1 MPTLLKTTSPDDLKT
16 NNHVEEITLTLILVT
31 TLPACATFAQRKMDA
46 VKSSSLPSRWWISGM
61 YI

>member
-31 TLPACATFAQRKMDA
+31 TLPACATFA
-46 VKSSSLPSRWWISGM
+46 
-61 YI
+61 